1 MEYSVNDVVLWTFTH
16 TEIKSALQNYKYLC
30 ATYCGDIKATNNYEF
45 IEANKILDE
54 IAEIDNPRICSGMFI
69 KAGKL
74 FAKARKN
81 QRDEEKLLSYLGQ
94 MFCNH
99 WTSQGA
105 TLNPL
110 IQQEIATLE
119 YEGSFWD
126 RHGGTVISLGS
137 AALAVAGSLCGMPP
151 APAAGC
157 AARGARGLLDD
168 HSAEQ
173 NANNKWF
180 NEFRKAILSLRF

>member
-1 MEYSVNDVVLWTFTH
+1 
-16 TEIKSALQNYKYLC
+16 
-30 ATYCGDIKATNNYEF
+30 
-45 IEANKILDE
+45 
-54 IAEIDNPRICSGMFI
+54 
-69 KAGKL
+69 
-74 FAKARKN
+74 
-81 QRDEEKLLSYLGQ
+81 

-126 RHGGTVISLGS
+126 RHGDKFISLGS
-137 AALAVAGSLCGMPP
+137 AALAVAGTLCGMPP

-157 AARGARGLLDD
+157 AAKGARGLLDD
-168 HSAEQ
+168 HSAGQ
-173 NANNKWF
+173 KVNNRWF